1 MKAFLRFLAFSAAL
15 IATVAVCSPLRA
27 EEFAPNSQCG
37 LQPGAKIV
45 RVTTLAP
52 KGNGSLDDAVKK
64 PGAKI
69 IIFDVG
75 GTIRLGSDI
84 DLRTPFVTLAGETAP
99 EPGVTLVGGTLR
111 VHSHDVCIRHISVR
125 PGPSSD
131 PEVSGVRDGIAIGG
145 NPAKYGG
152 PIQNVIVENVS
163 VSWAIDENLSV
174 WHAGTN
180 NVQIRNSIISEA
192 LRAAGHPKGN
202 HSMGLLIGSD
212 VFDID
217 ISGVLFAHNNDR
229 NPRISPRTIVSLS
242 NSVIYDPGKRGTE
255 TFLDCTAGKY
265 PVRLRDNVFMPG
277 PSTYRKASQYEF
289 VDDASRDSI
298 HPGSDCKTGFDTLT
312 IERGNEVEITGSV
325 LRYAGSRPA
334 QRNEVDAR
342 IVKEVRSGGGAIVD
356 SPPESAQTLERSS
369 EAQRAFVL
377 PEAPFAKTQDGRYA
391 IAVSLCNA
399 HLKLGGAPYRGCEAQ
414 M

>member
-1 MKAFLRFLAFSAAL
+1 MYMKAFSVLSAIL
-15 IATVAVCSPLRA
+15 IATMVACSPLRA

-45 RVTTLAP
+45 RVTTLDP
-52 KGNGSLDDAVKK
+52 KGRGSLDEAVRTS
-64 PGAKI
+64 GAKI
-69 IIFDVG
+69 IVFDVG
-75 GTIRLGSDI
+75 GTIRLESDI

-111 VHSHDVCIRHISVR
+111 VHSHDVCIRHIAVR

-152 PIQNVIVENVS
+152 AIQNVIVENVS

-212 VFDID
+212 VFDVD

-242 NSVIYDPGKRGTE
+242 NSVVYDPGKRSTE
-255 TFLDCTAGKY
+255 IFLDCAAGKY
-265 PVRLRDNVFMPG
+265 PVRLRDNVLIPG
-277 PSTYRKASQYEF
+277 SSTYRKLSQYEF

-298 HPGSDCKTGFDTLT
+298 YPDSDCKTGFDTLT
-312 IERGNEVEITGSV
+312 MERGNEAEITGSV

-334 QRNEVDAR
+334 RRNEVDAR

-356 SPPESAQTLERSS
+356 SPPESVQTS
-369 EAQRAFVL
+369 EATSGERVFAL
-377 PEAPFAKTQDGRYA
+377 PKTPFARAPDGRYE

>member
-1 MKAFLRFLAFSAAL
+1 MYVKAFSAFSAIL
-15 IATVAVCSPLRA
+15 IATMVVCSPLRA

-52 KGNGSLDDAVKK
+52 KGRGSLDEAVRTS
-64 PGAKI
+64 GAKI

-75 GTIRLGSDI
+75 GTIRLESDI

-111 VHSHDVCIRHISVR
+111 VHSHDVCVRHVSVR

-152 PIQNVIVENVS
+152 AIQNVVVENVS

-212 VFDID
+212 VFDVD

-242 NSVIYDPGKRGTE
+242 NSVVYDPGKRSTE
-255 TFLDCTAGKY
+255 IFLDCTAGKY
-265 PVRLRDNVFMPG
+265 PVRLRDNVLIPG
-277 PSTYRKASQYEF
+277 SSTYRKLSQYEF
-289 VDDASRDSI
+289 VDDASRYPI
-298 HPGSDCKTGFDTLT
+298 HPDSDCKTGFDTLT
-312 IERGNEVEITGSV
+312 MDRGNEANTIGSV
-325 LRYAGSRPA
+325 LQYAGSRPA

-356 SPPESAQTLERSS
+356 SPPESVQTLERSS
-369 EAQRAFVL
+369 GERAFVL
-377 PEAPFAKTQDGRYA
+377 PDAPFAKAPDGRYA

-399 HLKLGGAPYRGCEAQ
+399 HLELGGAPYRGCEAQ

>member
-1 MKAFLRFLAFSAAL
+1 MYMKEFSTFLIILFTAM
-15 IATVAVCSPLRA
+15 VVCSPLRA
-27 EEFAPNSQCG
+27 EQFEPKSQCG
-37 LQPGAKIV
+37 LQAGARII

-52 KGNGSLDDAVKK
+52 KGKGSLDDAVRT

-75 GTIRLGSDI
+75 GVINLESDV

-99 EPGVTLVGGTLR
+99 APGITLIGGTVR
-111 VHSHDVCIRHISVR
+111 VHSHDVCIRHVSVR

-152 PIQNVIVENVS
+152 AIKNVVVENVS

-192 LRAAGHPKGN
+192 LRAAGHPKGI
-202 HSMGLLIGSD
+202 HSMGFLIGSD
-212 VFDID
+212 VSDVD

-229 NPRISPRTIVSLS
+229 NPRISPRTTVSLS
-242 NSVIYDPGKRGTE
+242 NSVVYDPGRRSTE
-255 TFLDCTAGKY
+255 IFLDCTAGKY
-265 PVRLRDNVFMPG
+265 PVRLSGNVLVPG
-277 PSTYRKASQYEF
+277 PSTYRKVSQYEF
-289 VDDASRDSI
+289 VDDASRDTI
-298 HPGSDCKTGFDTLT
+298 HADSDCKTGFDSLT
-312 IERGNEVEITGSV
+312 MEQGNEAETIGSV

-356 SPPESAQTLERSS
+356 DPPEGAQNLDSS
-369 EAQRAFVL
+369 SGERAFVL
-377 PEAPFAKTQDGRYA
+377 PDAPFAKASDGRYK